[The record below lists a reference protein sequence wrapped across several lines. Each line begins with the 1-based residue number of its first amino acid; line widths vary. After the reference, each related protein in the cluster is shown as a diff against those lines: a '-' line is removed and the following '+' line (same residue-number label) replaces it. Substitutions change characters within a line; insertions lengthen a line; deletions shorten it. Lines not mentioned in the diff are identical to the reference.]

1 MVRRGLIMAFLG
13 LVVGVSARATALPFE
28 PGEQIRMNVT
38 FLSFGVGEVEAD
50 VKEEGTDNGSRVW
63 PIELHGQTHGFM
75 GTIYRLD
82 DTLRTH
88 FDPITKVSLY
98 TELHENKGNTH
109 NTEIVR
115 LHDGK
120 AQVHRVSNG
129 TVLDQDLDVEPGSLD
144 LLAAVYAL
152 RDRTLSNT
160 RPIRIP
166 LLAGRKVSEMV
177 ATVAGTERITTEAGT
192 FDTLVVRCR
201 TTFSGKFAAN
211 RELTIWLS
219 NDDRRVPVQFE
230 APFVV
235 GTIKAQLTSYHAGPV
250 ARNP

>member
-1 MVRRGLIMAFLG
+1 LSLAAGF
-13 LVVGVSARATALPFE
+13 SAPASALPFE

-38 FLSFGVGEVEAD
+38 YLSFDVGDVEANIQG
-50 VKEEGTDNGSRVW
+50 EGVDGGARVW
-63 PIELHGQTHGFM
+63 PIEIHGRTHGFM
-75 GTIYRLD
+75 GAFYRLD
-82 DTLRTH
+82 DTLSTH
-88 FDPITKVSLY
+88 FDPLSKVTTY
-98 TELHENKGNTH
+98 TELHENKGDTH

-115 LHDGK
+115 WQGAK

-129 TVLDQDLDVEPGSLD
+129 TPMDVDLDVEPGTLD

-152 RDRTLSNT
+152 RDRSLSGV

-166 LLAGRKVSEMV
+166 LLAGRKTSEMI
-177 ATVAGTERITTEAGT
+177 ATVAGTERVTTEAGT
-192 FDTLVVRCR
+192 YDTIVVRCR
-201 TTFSGKFAAN
+201 TMFGGKFASS

-219 NDDRRVPVQFE
+219 NDDRRIPVRFE

-235 GTIKAQLTSYHAGPV
+235 GTIRAQLTSYHAGPV